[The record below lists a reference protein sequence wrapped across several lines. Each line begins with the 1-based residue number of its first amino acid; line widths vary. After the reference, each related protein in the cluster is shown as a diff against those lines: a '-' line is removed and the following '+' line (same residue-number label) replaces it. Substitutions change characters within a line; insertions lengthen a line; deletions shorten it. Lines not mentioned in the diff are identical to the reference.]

1 MRGEDLMES
10 GTLPALL
17 EPRLEPV
24 QEHPDDLVV
33 RRS

>member
-17 EPRLEPV
+17 EPWTDPV

-33 RRS
+33 R

>member
-17 EPRLEPV
+17 EPWTDPV
-24 QEHPDDLVV
+24 QGHPDGLVL
-33 RRS
+33 R